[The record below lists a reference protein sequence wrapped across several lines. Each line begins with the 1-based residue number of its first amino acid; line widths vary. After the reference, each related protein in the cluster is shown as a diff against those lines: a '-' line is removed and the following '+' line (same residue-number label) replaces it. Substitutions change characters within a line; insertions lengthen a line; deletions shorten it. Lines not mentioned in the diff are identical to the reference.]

1 VDDGLAG
8 REGDG
13 ELSRRLHLF
22 HLLWLFAPLL
32 LWLALRDIDF
42 ASVLAALG
50 RLGLW
55 QIAALVLLNA
65 LTLLSFSGRWWII
78 LRAQGHPVPYLTL
91 ARYRTAAFGVS
102 YFTPGPQF
110 GGEPLQVY
118 LLQRNHNMPGPAAA
132 AATAIDKALE
142 LLVNFAFLGFGL
154 WVIVQQNIVPGLA
167 NGNVAGGMLAALAL
181 PLGFLAMA
189 WLGWSPLTRLMRL
202 LPIRSPRYQQA
213 CQAARESESQVTQ
226 FCRRQPA
233 SLLWALAFSIWS
245 WGLILFEY
253 WLSMSFLGL
262 PLTPLQLA
270 VALTINRLAFLAP
283 LPGGL
288 GALESGQ
295 VLAMTALG
303 LPAAVGLTQ
312 SLIIRAR
319 DVAVGGLGL
328 WWGSRAAARS
338 LIHS

>member
-1 VDDGLAG
+1 M
-8 REGDG
+8 
-13 ELSRRLHLF
+13 RRLHPA

-50 RLGLW
+50 RLGAW
-55 QIAALVLLNA
+55 QIAALVILNA

-78 LRAQGHPVPYLTL
+78 LRAQGHPIPYFTL
-91 ARYRTAAFGVS
+91 AGYRTAAFGVS

-118 LLQRNHNMPGPAAA
+118 LLQRNHNVPGPTAA

-154 WVIVQQNIVPGLA
+154 LVIVQQNVVPGLA
-167 NGNVAGGMLAALAL
+167 NGNVVGGMLVVLAL
-181 PLGFLAMA
+181 PPGFLATA

-202 LPIRSPRYQQA
+202 LPIRSPRYQRA
-213 CQAARESESQVTQ
+213 CEAARESESQVTL
-226 FCRRQPA
+226 FCRQQPA
-233 SLLWALAFSIWS
+233 SLLWALAFSMLS
-245 WGLILFEY
+245 WGLILIEY

-288 GALESGQ
+288 GALESSQ

-303 LPAAVGLTQ
+303 LPPAVGLTQ

-328 WWGSRAAARS
+328 WWGGRAAATS